1 MANTLSA
8 STLFFSTISGSTIA
22 TSSSVLINSLLG
34 NLYTSSVV
42 ITSGGSVNVSL
53 SGSGAILSTNFVI
66 NGGNYSASFP
76 LGSAFQISNTPST
89 LGPSTNWNGQ
99 YIVTSIAGGGNTT
112 IGATNP
118 ANISGAASGTLSTG
132 SISAFTSSINPYF
145 QLYSAYGTSQIP
157 CLNLQNG
164 TPFTSQ
170 FISTNGTSIQFNNAY
185 NSSFFTIASQGFPS
199 TGGFPASTF
208 STNCYLSITS
218 DQQLGTQLVR
228 GATTWSAASD
238 QRMKIQISTLDS
250 ALEKVTQLRPVS
262 YLYEKDPLHHPEI
275 SFRAGFIAQEVQ
287 GVYPDLVNEDS
298 GPAYTNLQGET
309 FHPTMLRMSDM
320 IPYLT
325 RAIQEQQ
332 AMIDQ
337 LVSTVAGHSV
347 LLS

>member
-1 MANTLSA
+1 
-8 STLFFSTISGSTIA
+8 
-22 TSSSVLINSLLG
+22 
-34 NLYTSSVV
+34 LYTSSVV
-42 ITSGGSVNVSL
+42 ITNTSTLVASL
-53 SGSGAILSTNFVI
+53 TGSGAILSTNFII
-66 NGGNYSASFP
+66 NNGNYTTSFP
-76 LGSAFQISNTPST
+76 IGSAFQLTNAPST
-89 LGPSTNWNGQ
+89 TGPNTNWNGQ
-99 YIVTSIAGGGNTT
+99 YIVTNISGATNTT
-112 IGATNP
+112 ITATNP
-118 ANISGAASGTLSTG
+118 NNISGAASGAIQSG

-145 QLYSAYGTSQIP
+145 QMYSAYGTSQIP

-164 TPFTSQ
+164 APFTSQ

-238 QRMKIQISTLDS
+238 RRMKIQISTLDS
-250 ALEKVTQLRPVS
+250 ALEKVTRLRPVS
-262 YLYEKDPLHHPEI
+262 YLYEKDPLHHPDI
-275 SFRAGFIAQEVQ
+275 PFRAGFIAQEVQ
-287 GVYPDLVNEDS
+287 GVYPDLVNEES

-332 AMIDQ
+332 LIPYR
-337 LVSTVAGHSV
+337 LTSTVAGHSV